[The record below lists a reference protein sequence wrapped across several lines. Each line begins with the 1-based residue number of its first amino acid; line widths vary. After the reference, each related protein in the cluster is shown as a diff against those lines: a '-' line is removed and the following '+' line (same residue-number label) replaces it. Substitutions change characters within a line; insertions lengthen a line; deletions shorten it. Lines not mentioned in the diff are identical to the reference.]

1 MQKSSNDKNM
11 LTTAVH
17 RRVLI
22 ALTFLMGVLSGCTAL
37 RTPPSREIP
46 LLQEPRVFLQNI
58 LTEYAAREYFSALS
72 RMKIASPSGALSLK
86 GAVVVSSPS
95 CLRVEMFAFLNQ
107 LAFLFATDSATM
119 SVYLPAY
126 NAIYTGKAAN
136 EHLAFLYGS
145 DLPVQDA
152 ITLFLGFPHLSP
164 YDASRVTWQYDNGC
178 YLLELRSDGGY
189 RQQVW
194 VAPIL
199 NKIIKYMLYDAAG
212 RAQYEFLFKDFRPA
226 GAHTFPFTID
236 LMFHQSQT
244 HIIIS
249 YSDIDSALPPEAG
262 LFTLI
267 PPVQTRRLPLEEL
280 SRSFIIKAD

>member
-1 MQKSSNDKNM
+1 MF
-11 LTTAVH
+11 TTAVH

-22 ALTFLMGVLSGCTAL
+22 ALTFLMWVLNGCTAL

-46 LLQEPRVFLQNI
+46 PLQEPRVFLQNI
-58 LTEYAAREYFSALS
+58 LKEYDALEYFSALS
-72 RMKIASPSGALSLK
+72 RMKIASPRGALSLK
-86 GAVVVSSPS
+86 GAVVVRIPS

-119 SVYLPAY
+119 SVYLPAH
-126 NAIYTGKAAN
+126 NVIYTGKAAN
-136 EHLAFLYGS
+136 EHLSFLYGS
-145 DLPVQDA
+145 DIPLQDA
-152 ITLFLGFPHLSP
+152 ITLFLGYPHLSP

-178 YLLELRSDGGY
+178 YLLVLRSDGGY

-194 VAPIL
+194 VDPVL

-226 GAHTFPFTID
+226 GTHTVPFTID

-244 HIIIS
+244 HIIIA

>member
-1 MQKSSNDKNM
+1 M

-17 RRVLI
+17 RRRVLI
-22 ALTFLMGVLSGCTAL
+22 ALTFLMGVLSGCAAL

-46 LLQEPRVFLQNI
+46 PLPEPRVFLQNI
-58 LTEYAAREYFSALS
+58 LKEYAAREYFSALS
-72 RMKIASPSGALSLK
+72 RMKIASPRGALSLK
-86 GAVVVSSPS
+86 GAVVVRSPS

-107 LAFLFATDSATM
+107 LAFLFAADSATM

-145 DLPVQDA
+145 DLPLQDA
-152 ITLFLGFPHLSP
+152 ITLFLGYPHLAP

-194 VAPIL
+194 VDPIL

-226 GAHTFPFTID
+226 GTHTVPFTID

-267 PPVQTRRLPLEEL
+267 PPAQTRRLPLEEL